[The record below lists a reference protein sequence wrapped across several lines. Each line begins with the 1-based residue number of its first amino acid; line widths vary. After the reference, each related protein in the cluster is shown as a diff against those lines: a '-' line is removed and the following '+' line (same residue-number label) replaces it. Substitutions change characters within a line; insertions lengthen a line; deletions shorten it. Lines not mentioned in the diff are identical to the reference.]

1 MSACKGL
8 FADRFSNF
16 FLKKKKNQKPVF
28 DDEEGILYIYIYIY
42 IYIYV
47 CVCVCVC
54 VSSFSSEVSKYE
66 SFVLDSQ
73 LKSQIKLFG
82 IS

>member
-16 FLKKKKNQKPVF
+16 FFKKKKNQKPVF

-42 IYIYV
+42 IYIYFLINILTTM
-47 CVCVCVC
+47 
-54 VSSFSSEVSKYE
+54 SSTTYVPLYN
-66 SFVLDSQ
+66 
-73 LKSQIKLFG
+73 IW
-82 IS
+82 

>member
-16 FLKKKKNQKPVF
+16 FFKKKKNQKPVF

-42 IYIYV
+42 YSDLACIEHEE
-47 CVCVCVC
+47 
-54 VSSFSSEVSKYE
+54 SKHAPHLHFSYK
-66 SFVLDSQ
+66 
-73 LKSQIKLFG
+73 
-82 IS
+82 